1 MAGVRRVLL
10 VDDDPF
16 DQALIRSAFTR
27 IGSDAQV
34 DVVSDI
40 AHAMDHLEN
49 PDLPMLTIVDLKL
62 RGESGLDLVRTV
74 RTDARRRLMPMVV
87 LSGSDD
93 PVDVRACYDAG
104 ANAYLVKPQT
114 LEGFDDLVDRLD
126 AFWLGACSFVE
137 TLAG

>member
-1 MAGVRRVLL
+1 MLL

-16 DQALIRSAFTR
+16 DQALIRSAFAR
-27 IGSDAQV
+27 IGSDAQIETV
-34 DVVSDI
+34 PDI
-40 AHAMDHLEN
+40 SAAMGWLDGSG
-49 PDLPMLTIVDLKL
+49 LPSLAIIDLKL
-62 RGESGLDLVRTV
+62 RGESGLDLVAAV
-74 RTDARRRLMPMVV
+74 RADRRRRLMPMVV

-93 PVDVRACYDAG
+93 PTDVRASYDAG